1 MEAYLR
7 TLEKGEK
14 IPEKVVKN
22 ICDRVLYSFIFR
34 RNKFSS
40 QNRIW
45 SSSEHQLLSA
55 EILMVNSMTF

>member
-22 ICDRVLYSFIFR
+22 ICDRVFIF
-34 RNKFSS
+34 
-40 QNRIW
+40 IY
-45 SSSEHQLLSA
+45 
-55 EILMVNSMTF
+55 I